1 MMGAVKLRAGTIA
14 VGLAA
19 LLLASCATRV
29 QPFRAGA
36 LPGELIHEDSGFAF
50 PARIGSFARATGRQY
65 DAAGRDISIGYNG
78 DIPSVV
84 TVYVYPAN
92 GSDLESSLTSQS
104 AEILTNY
111 PGARITGRRTVQ
123 VTPADI
129 RAESVTFAF
138 STLFF
143 GKEQPLHSELVLARH
158 GDNFI
163 KYRITYPVAIAD
175 LAGEDSNRFLQRFAW
190 P

>member
-1 MMGAVKLRAGTIA
+1 VIALRKVVRASAVSVAIVL
-14 VGLAA
+14 LAA
-19 LLLASCATRV
+19 CAASR
-29 QPFRAGA
+29 QPFIPGVA
-36 LPGELIHEDSGFAF
+36 PGELIHRHSGFVF
-50 PARIGSFARATGRQY
+50 PARIGSFGRVTGRQY
-65 DAAGRDISIGYNG
+65 DARGQDISIGYNG

-84 TVYVYPAN
+84 TIYVYPAN
-92 GSDLESSLTSQS
+92 ERDLESSLTAQS
-104 AEILTNY
+104 AEILTSY

-123 VTPADI
+123 VTPSDI
-129 RAESVTFAF
+129 NAESVTFTF
-138 STLFF
+138 STLFM

-175 LAGEDSNRFLQRFAW
+175 LAGEDSSRFLQRFAW